1 MATRKKAG
9 ARRSTAA
16 RKSRSSSKAKS
27 PPAKRASSGARTKST
42 VTATQSTAKETFL
55 AAYDREHATTM
66 KVLRSYPLDQLDLR
80 PHPRLK
86 TARELAWVFALERW
100 LATKVFQDALARGER
115 EPPPAAPQSWD
126 EILDALERAHQEF
139 RALVSRTSLS
149 ELRKTSK
156 FYVAPKTVGDV
167 GRLDFFWFLLH
178 DQIHH
183 RGQFSVYLRMA
194 NGRVPSIYGASGD
207 EPWT

>member
-1 MATRKKAG
+1 MATRKKA
-9 ARRSTAA
+9 AAKRPTVAKKPRSGSRGKTAS
-16 RKSRSSSKAKS
+16 SRSV
-27 PPAKRASSGARTKST
+27 ASSGTMKST
-42 VTATQSTAKETFL
+42 ITASQSTAKQTFL

-80 PHPRLK
+80 PHPKLK
-86 TARELAWVFALERW
+86 TARELAWVFTLERW
-100 LATKVFQDALARGER
+100 LATKVFQDALAKGER
-115 EPPPAAPQSWD
+115 HPPPAAPQSWD
-126 EILDALERAHQEF
+126 EILEALERAHQEF

-149 ELRKTSK
+149 ELQKTSK
-156 FYVAPKTVGDV
+156 FYVAPKTIGDV

-194 NGRVPSIYGASGD
+194 NGRVPSIYGASAD

>member
-16 RKSRSSSKAKS
+16 KKSRSGSRAKS
-27 PPAKRASSGARTKST
+27 ASTGRGSSAARTKST
-42 VTATQSTAKETFL
+42 VTATQSTAKQTFL

-66 KVLRSYPLDQLDLR
+66 KVLRAYPRDQLGLR
-80 PHPRLK
+80 PHPKLK
-86 TARELAWVFALERW
+86 TAQELAWVFALERW

-139 RALVSRTSLS
+139 RALVSRTSIA
-149 ELRKTSK
+149 ELEKTSK

-194 NGRVPSIYGASGD
+194 NGRVPSIYGASAD